1 MENDLLTIKQAC
13 AFLNVSRSTLWRLNP
28 PCVMIGN
35 LKRYRREDLLQGRVS
50 LTEIERRA
58 KDAADCAEKGE
69 SWEGATPV

>member
-1 MENDLLTIKQAC
+1 MRIPQRIALDTVATE
-13 AFLNVSRSTLWRLNP
+13 S

-35 LKRYRREDLLQGRVS
+35 LKRYRREDLLHGCVS
-50 LTEIERRA
+50 FTVIERRA